1 MIEAI
6 MQVAIEAARSGGLAV
21 RAVQDR
27 PREIIR
33 KGFRDD
39 VTDADYAA
47 QQAIIATIRSEFPA
61 QLIVSEELQFE
72 SDITVWEPPQ
82 GFWWLL
88 DPLDGTTNFSRG
100 IPHYC
105 VSVAVLQGRTLIGGA
120 IYDPNRDHM
129 FAAERGQGA
138 TLNGVPLHVST
149 RDNLAEAVLEAGLA
163 RGVENR
169 RKGLAIFNRLATT
182 CRTVRSTGAAALALA
197 YVAAGWLD
205 GYVHLTLKP
214 WDSAAAGL
222 MIQEAGGRLSLP
234 DGQEWRARFPP
245 ILATNA
251 ALHDAILAQVQ
262 AALNDAQ
269 ETA

>member
-1 MIEAI
+1 MIESI
-6 MQVAIEAARSGGLAV
+6 IQVAMDAARSGGLAIQAV
-21 RAVQDR
+21 RDQ
-27 PREIIR
+27 PREIIS

-39 VTDADYAA
+39 VTDADYAS
-47 QQAIIATIRSEFPA
+47 QQAIIDTIRSRFPS
-61 QLIVSEELQFE
+61 QLIVSEELQFDA
-72 SDITVWEPPQ
+72 DITAWEPPE

-120 IYDPNRDHM
+120 IYDPNRDHL

-138 TLNGVPLHVST
+138 TLNGQPLHVSK
-149 RDNLAEAVLEAGLA
+149 RDQLGEAVLEAGLA

-182 CRTVRSTGAAALALA
+182 CRTVRTSGAAALALA

-245 ILATNA
+245 ILATNG
-251 ALHDAILAQVQ
+251 ALHDAIQ
-262 AALNDAQ
+262 AEVKTALVELPA
-269 ETA
+269 

>member
-1 MIEAI
+1 MTESIV
-6 MQVAIEAARSGGLAV
+6 QVALEAARSGGQAV
-21 RAVQDR
+21 MDVRDK
-27 PREIIR
+27 PREIIS

-39 VTDADYAA
+39 VTDADFASQAA
-47 QQAIIATIRSEFPA
+47 IVETIRSAFPA
-61 QLIVSEELQFE
+61 QLIVSEEIDFE
-72 SDITVWEPPQ
+72 GDISQWEPPE
-82 GFWWLL
+82 GFWWLI

-138 TLNGVPLHVST
+138 TLNGKPLHVST
-149 RDNLAEAVLEAGLA
+149 RDDLSQAVLEAGLA
-163 RGVENR
+163 RGPEMR
-169 RKGLAIFNRLATT
+169 RKGLAIFNHLATT
-182 CRTVRSTGAAALALA
+182 CRTVRSSGAAALALA
-197 YVAAGWLD
+197 YVAAGWSD

-222 MIQEAGGRLSLP
+222 MIQEAGGRLALP

-251 ALHDAILAQVQ
+251 ALHNALLAEVQ
-262 AALNDAQ
+262 RVLGTED
-269 ETA
+269 